1 MRTDALEK
9 LARLTVSP
17 DGLRATLQLQPGLEA
32 SDITPEAIEAI
43 LISRGVRASKITPE
57 SAGAIA
63 RQIIDAPT
71 EPAEAVV
78 AEGVAPIAGVD
89 GRFELDETLAER
101 AKTPTNEGGET
112 EFDHY
117 ARSAFIIVEKDE
129 RVGTVYPHSEAQD
142 GIDVR
147 GKIIKATPGRPC
159 PLTFDDSVD
168 VRNDGSVIALRKGR
182 LEQTPTRLGVEP
194 VLEIEEYV
202 DFSTGNVSF
211 PGDVIIRKGVRDC
224 FTVEVGGALEI
235 IELVE
240 AAIIVAN
247 GSVILRRGM
256 AGRGKGQLSAGGD
269 LEARYLDGADIK
281 VANDLRVQR
290 ELTNCVTHVG
300 RSIHSASCSVI
311 GGELW
316 IRFGGVVRSIG
327 GEAEAETLV
336 RLGVDPTLDDRAKQL
351 IDLLPQATNR
361 LARAKQ
367 ELADLQKMTSKLT
380 PTQAETMT
388 SLQFEIIS
396 NQARLPAIRNAIERV
411 LMAYASLNG
420 ASLNVE
426 RSIMPGVTIAIGAR
440 AATVRDTI
448 KGPVIIAMD
457 ERGALVIKDPNSG
470 SSMPLAS
477 KAKLH
482 PAPGC
487 VDLDELQR
495 WRDSA
500 ALRDET
506 KAA

>member
-1 MRTDALEK
+1 MM
-9 LARLTVSP
+9 
-17 DGLRATLQLQPGLEA
+17 QLQPGLEPTDVTA
-32 SDITPEAIEAI
+32 EAIEAI
-43 LISRGVRASKITPE
+43 LISRGVRPTRITHE
-57 SAGAIA
+57 AAQVLA
-63 RQIIDAPT
+63 KQIINAPS

-101 AKTPTNEGGET
+101 ATTPANEGGET

-142 GIDVR
+142 GVDVR

-159 PLTFDDSVD
+159 QLAFDDSVD
-168 VRNDGSVIALRKGR
+168 VRSDGSVIALRKGR
-182 LEQTPTRLGVEP
+182 LEHTPTKLSIDP

-224 FTVEVGGALEI
+224 FTVEVGGSLEI

-240 AAIIVAN
+240 AAIIEAK

-269 LEARYLDGADIK
+269 LEARYLDGAEVK
-281 VANDLRVQR
+281 VHNDLKIQR

-300 RSIHSASCSVI
+300 RSINSASCSVI

-336 RLGVDPTLDDRAKQL
+336 RLGVDPTLDDRARQL

-367 ELADLQKMTSKLT
+367 ELADLQKMASKLT

-411 LMAYASLNG
+411 LKAYASLNG

-426 RSIMPGVTIAIGAR
+426 RSIMPGVTIAIGPR
-440 AATVRDTI
+440 AATIRDAI
-448 KGPVIIAMD
+448 KGPVIITMD
-457 ERGALVIKDPNSG
+457 ERGALVFKDPNSG
-470 SSMPLAS
+470 SSTPLAS

-487 VDLDELQR
+487 IDLDELQR
-495 WRDSA
+495 WHENP